1 MKRKLYRILAASS
14 IVIGILLTTS
24 CEKKTVTQEDV
35 INQQQLVNLILHILD
50 ASSDDN
56 FPLDSAVVTVTA
68 EKENIQKVT
77 DGSGIV
83 SFEDVPIGG
92 NIPVKVTKNNYT
104 SINTTVNTNPT
115 DFRQSV
121 VYATLNLYSLADSLI
136 TTIKGIVTVES
147 DVTDREPEAIPV
159 GSVVKAFNDDMVGS
173 RTAFIGTTDT
183 NGIYEIKVPA
193 HSDGTDD
200 IRVIFPDLVLDQTVA
215 LELEED
221 GTFAIEQRET
231 VFTLNQNSRFGAI
244 PDIPSAWATIEAPAA
259 SMGSGFALD
268 ADINPT
274 LLNASSLNV
283 IVTNGGSGYPNGYSV
298 FDCSAGGNGLSAQIA
313 FYGENG
319 ALSKT
324 VAPFYI
330 DNGALYT
337 SAPTIDL
344 NVGGSGAQVSI
355 QFMTTYDVSIS
366 NGGSNYVGFPTVY
379 GQAQAYE
386 NDLLVTVTDDDID
399 DGFDGYFGGNV
410 LGFNTTIDAGVI
422 MSASGNGDTIST
434 TQYLASEPTFG
445 ISFTPKAQ
453 PAELSV
459 NISANDSIVSSISIV
474 NNGSNYDPTDPPE
487 VTINS
492 LSGFG
497 SGATAV
503 AEVNSQG
510 VVSAVEMTNLGSG
523 YVQNA
528 NDFTENGVTSDYA
541 EQPSPYLGGSSL
553 FIYNVIPGN
562 MYFQNAHYGTGTP
575 TDMD

>member
-56 FPLDSAVVTVTA
+56 LPLDSAVVTVTA

-104 SINTTVNTNPT
+104 SINTTVNTNPA

-147 DVTDREPEAIPV
+147 DVTNREPEAIPV

-221 GTFAIEQRET
+221 GTFAIEQRESY
-231 VFTLNQNSRFGAI
+231 FTLNQNAEFGAI

-344 NVGGSGAQVSI
+344 NFGGSGAQVST
-355 QFMTTYDVSIS
+355 QFMTTYDISIS
-366 NGGSNYVGFPTVY
+366 NGGSNYVGFPIVY

-386 NDLLVTVTDDDID
+386 NDLLVTVTDDNID
-399 DGFDGYFGGNV
+399 DVFDGYFGWDV
-410 LGFNTTIDAGVI
+410 LDNTDIDAGVI
-422 MSASGNGDTIST
+422 ISVSGYGDTIST

-459 NISANDSIVSSISIV
+459 NISANDSIVSSISID

-523 YVQNA
+523 YVQNV
-528 NDFTENGVTSDYA
+528 NDFTGDGVTWDYE